1 MRSKIVR
8 DPTDACVDIVLVPG
22 WREEGQQAW
31 THVSAEGKVAWPESF
46 LGNLTPRARIITCDY
61 DVELEDFWA
70 TEEENRIDALSD
82 DLSHEIRSVRA
93 SSKTT
98 NRPVI
103 FVAHSIG
110 GVVVENFL
118 IKAEEGRSA
127 EKVLAKCVHRMAL
140 LGTPFHTDA
149 ALWAKTG
156 DKFYRLTGGS
166 PGGSLEDD
174 LSKSEKLAAVSKGF
188 KAFVE
193 KGTLEVAVFY
203 EGKPSTVSGGV
214 QEAITS
220 LATVKVPG
228 APSPTRLAT
237 THQAM
242 ARAATAE
249 DDHFRRISRVL
260 VEWVE
265 ELSEEDD
272 VEKEAKK
279 VAKFEG
285 DNLGGFQLGFNDGTI
300 NGGVNLGGAGGAKP
314 RGG

>member
-8 DPTDACVDIVLVPG
+8 DPTDACV
-22 WREEGQQAW
+22 EYAW
-31 THVSAEGKVAWPESF
+31 THVSAEGKAIAWPESF
-46 LGNLTPRARIITCDY
+46 LGNLTPRARIIAYDY

-93 SSKTT
+93 SSKT
-98 NRPVI
+98 
-103 FVAHSIG
+103 
-110 GVVVENFL
+110 FL
-118 IKAEEGRSA
+118 VKAEEGRPA
-127 EKVLAKCVHRMAL
+127 EKLLAKCVHRMAL

-156 DKFYRLTGGS
+156 NKFYRLTGGS
-166 PGGSLEDD
+166 PDGSLEDD
-174 LSKSEKLAAVSKGF
+174 LSKSEKLAAISKGF
-188 KAFVE
+188 KTSVG

-203 EGKPSTVSGGV
+203 EGKPSPVSGEV
-214 QEAITS
+214 ITS

-237 THQAM
+237 SHQAM

-265 ELSEEDD
+265 ELSEEED

-285 DNLGGFQLGFNDGTI
+285 DNIGGFQLGFNDGTI
-300 NGGVNLGGAGGAKP
+300 NGGVNLGGGVKP
-314 RGG
+314 RG